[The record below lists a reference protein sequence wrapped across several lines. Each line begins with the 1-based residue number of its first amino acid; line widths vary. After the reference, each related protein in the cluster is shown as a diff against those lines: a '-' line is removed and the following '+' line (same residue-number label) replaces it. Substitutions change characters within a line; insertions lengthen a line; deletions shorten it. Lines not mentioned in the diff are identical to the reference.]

1 MSVRFD
7 LTRRTANG
15 LSAAQASTVF
25 DGVQLVAEGTVIAEA
40 SIPYGSQVIFSLTD
54 YYRIASGD
62 ESSLSLI
69 CRVSNDAVLGNYLFA
84 IADST
89 SLELRDANL
98 ESPTY
103 PAFNT
108 GTYPFYSTELTISE
122 QTLSASFSNYPNPF
136 NPSTNEETRIL
147 FVLPEAA
154 NVSIEVFSITG
165 ELVKTIAAGDARDA
179 GQCDSD
185 IWSGRNN
192 HEVGVIPGAYFCK
205 IIAKYSSGAE
215 EIALRKIA
223 VVR

>member
-25 DGVQLVAEGTVIAEA
+25 EGVQLVAEGNIIAEA
-40 SIPYGSQVIFSLTD
+40 NALDGSQVTFNLTD
-54 YYRIASGD
+54 YYRISSGD

-84 IADST
+84 ISDST

-103 PAFNT
+103 PALTT
-108 GTYPFYSTELTISE
+108 GTYPFYSTELTISQ

-136 NPSTNEETRIL
+136 NPSANEETRIL

-165 ELVKTIAAGDARDA
+165 ELVKTIASGDARDA
-179 GQCDSD
+179 GQCDTD
-185 IWSGRNN
+185 TWSGRND
-192 HEVGVIPGAYFCK
+192 HEVGVIPGTYFCK
-205 IIAKYSSGAE
+205 ITARYSSSAE
-215 EIALRKIA
+215 ESALRKIA